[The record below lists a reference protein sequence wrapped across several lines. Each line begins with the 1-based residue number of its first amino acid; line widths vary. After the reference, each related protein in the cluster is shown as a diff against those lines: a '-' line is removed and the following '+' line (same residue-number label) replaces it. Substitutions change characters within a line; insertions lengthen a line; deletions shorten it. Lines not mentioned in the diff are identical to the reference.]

1 MPLPA
6 VAHANIGP
14 GSDPRFE
21 FHLLFLTWII
31 GIGEGL
37 LLCAL
42 LRAWKFRSWK
52 FCKHRIYIMIAAN
65 IASALLG
72 MLFIRSRYAAQI
84 MDDITIENLIPVF
97 WTMVYVT
104 FVLTMII
111 EFPFFLAA
119 LYGRKWLVP
128 KAVTATLFLHCIS
141 YSWLFFFHYGGEE
154 SMNMVTE
161 LQVVP
166 ASAFEM
172 KEDYDLYYISPDG
185 KNVLR
190 SDLAGNDKEVIATLD
205 MDGIPDRLCAC
216 PRKVTEEIQE
226 GTGNKK
232 HKSVQRICWES
243 GFDLYVLMNINGKY
257 ETKLLLEHF
266 SPHSAIRLFDGEYRG
281 GWDFETGD
289 DFGDFRS
296 FGDAE
301 KWEFDSDSWG
311 WLNVSGIKQ
320 GYRPYTSKQCKEG
333 SLFAQQIEQ
342 SRCAHYEI
350 LPFFVQWPVRN
361 GTHVLGDYAVFL
373 LGKDQICILD
383 PEKKRIALIARGFGP
398 VVAKP
403 PLDNV
408 ESLPV
413 TPEEI
418 PQEDVQTNEST
429 PQEL

>member
-1 MPLPA
+1 MKQLRQMVLITFLTTILPA
-6 VAHANIGP
+6 IAHANMGP
-14 GSDPRFE
+14 SFNARFE

-31 GIGEGL
+31 GIVEGL
-37 LLCAL
+37 LLCTL
-42 LRAWKFRSWK
+42 FRAWRPRVWMFRIFFS
-52 FCKHRIYIMIAAN
+52 MIAAN
-65 IASALLG
+65 VASAWLG
-72 MLFIRSRYAAQI
+72 MQFLNSRYADQI
-84 MDDITIENLIPVF
+84 MGDITIENLIPVF
-97 WTMVYVT
+97 WTMVCVT

-128 KAVTATLFLHCIS
+128 KAVAATLFLHCIS
-141 YSWLFFFHYGGEE
+141 YSRLFFVTYGGEE

-190 SDLAGNDKEVIATLD
+190 SDLAGNDKEVIAMLD
-205 MDGIPDRLCAC
+205 MEGIPDRLCAC

-226 GTGNKK
+226 GTDNKK

-266 SPHSAIRLFDGEYRG
+266 SPHSAIKLSDGEYWEVWDVKTG
-281 GWDFETGD
+281 GDFRK
-289 DFGDFRS
+289 FRS

-311 WLNVSGIKQ
+311 WLNVRGIKQ
-320 GYRPYTSKQCKEG
+320 GYRPYTISPQRY
-333 SLFAQQIEQ
+333 EQ
-342 SRCAHYEI
+342 GRHARYEI

-361 GTHVLGDYAVFL
+361 GTHIAGDYAVFL

-403 PLDNV
+403 PL
-408 ESLPV
+408 
-413 TPEEI
+413 EEI
-418 PQEDVQTNEST
+418 SEGANEQTVNEV
-429 PQEL
+429 P

>member
-1 MPLPA
+1 MKQLRQMVLITFLTTILPA
-6 VAHANIGP
+6 IAHANMGP
-14 GSDPRFE
+14 SFNARFE

-31 GIGEGL
+31 GIVEGL
-37 LLCAL
+37 LLCTL
-42 LRAWKFRSWK
+42 FRAWRPRVWMFRIFFS
-52 FCKHRIYIMIAAN
+52 MIAAN
-65 IASALLG
+65 VASAWLG
-72 MLFIRSRYAAQI
+72 MQFLNSRYADQI
-84 MDDITIENLIPVF
+84 MGDITIENLIPVF
-97 WTMVYVT
+97 WTMVCVT

-128 KAVTATLFLHCIS
+128 KAMTATLILHCIS
-141 YSWLFFFHYGGEE
+141 YSRLFFCTYGGEE

-166 ASAFEM
+166 ALAFEM

-205 MDGIPDRLCAC
+205 MEGIPDRLCAC
-216 PRKVTEEIQE
+216 PRKVTEEIQD
-226 GTGNKK
+226 NKK

-266 SPHSAIRLFDGEYRG
+266 SPHSAIKLFGGEYKG
-281 GWDFETGD
+281 GWDIETW
-289 DFGDFRS
+289 GDFRNFMS
-296 FGDAE
+296 FGDVE
-301 KWEFDSDSWG
+301 KWEFNSDFWG
-311 WLNVSGIKQ
+311 WFSVRG
-320 GYRPYTSKQCKEG
+320 
-333 SLFAQQIEQ
+333 IEQ
-342 SRCAHYEI
+342 GRHARYRI
-350 LPFFVQWPVRN
+350 LTFFVQWPVRN
-361 GTHVLGDYAVFL
+361 GTHIAGDYAVFL